1 MKVLVEWC
9 IEDRSGDV
17 VRSVRVCEF
26 VRGYVCSLLTQPA
39 AFEEETSAWLADL
52 ASCACWWM
60 ISSLSLLV
68 PITTL

>member
-1 MKVLVEWC
+1 VFVEWC

-39 AFEEETSAWLADL
+39 AVEEEMSAWLLTWRRAL
-52 ASCACWWM
+52 AGG
-60 ISSLSLLV
+60 
-68 PITTL
+68 